1 MTEQQYFP
9 TRTARSVVNY
19 VREDVE
25 SVIYKSRVI
34 SNEWE
39 EKNNIFGLFE
49 KDELKLGKLIG
60 SGGFSDVYEIS
71 GFSSSSSWQ
80 SSSSSSQ
87 SWSHQQRLDRKIMK
101 ENAVDER
108 GNLKYVVKHLKAKL
122 MDNTKK
128 FCMAAGDLVLEAQY
142 LSTLNHENILKLR
155 GWTATGIESYSNG
168 KHDDYFLILDRLEDT
183 LDKRMRSWKTRE
195 QAVDAFIDSPKSFD
209 LEKSILNNDILDRV
223 NVVSQVAEALRY
235 LHSKNIVFRDLK
247 PGNIG
252 FDKFGVVKIFDF
264 GLARDL
270 PETSCGSDEFKM
282 TGMVGTLRY
291 MAPENALKQN
301 YNQKVDTYSWAL
313 IFWSCLTLEKPYDKM
328 TRNMYLSEVC
338 RQGRRPALQ
347 DDWDFSI
354 CSLLEKSWAQDSC
367 DRLSMVE
374 VCQYLKEMEDELL
387 QSEQPESSLEP
398 HHHNHFYNQETKF
411 LRCNTIAPFA
421 A

>member
-1 MTEQQYFP
+1 MSEQKYFP
-9 TRTARSVVNY
+9 TRTARSIVDY
-19 VREDVE
+19 VRDDVE
-25 SVIYKSRVI
+25 SIIQKSRVI

-39 EKNNIFGLFE
+39 EKNNVFGLFE
-49 KDELKLGKLIG
+49 KNELKLGKLIG

-71 GFSSSSSWQ
+71 GFSASWQ

-87 SWSHQQRLDRKIMK
+87 TWSHQQRLDRKIMK
-101 ENAVDER
+101 ENAVDED
-108 GNLKYVVKHLKAKL
+108 GNLKYVVKNLKVKM
-122 MDNTKK
+122 MDSTKK

-142 LSTLNHENILKLR
+142 LSSLNHENILKIR

-168 KHDDYFLILDRLEDT
+168 KHDDYFLILDRLEET
-183 LDKRMRSWKTRE
+183 LDKRMKSWKVRE
-195 QAVDAFIDSPKSFD
+195 QAVDAFIDSPKSIG
-209 LEKSILNNDILDRV
+209 LEKSVINNDMFDRV

-252 FDKFGVVKIFDF
+252 FDRFGVVKIFDF

-270 PETSCGSDEFKM
+270 PETYVRDNEYKM

-291 MAPENALKQN
+291 MAPENALKKN

-313 IFWSCLTLEKPYDKM
+313 IFWSCLTLEKPYEKM

-338 RQGRRPALQ
+338 RLGQRPALQ
-347 DDWDFSI
+347 DEWHYSI
-354 CSLLEKSWAQDSC
+354 CSLIEISWAQEPC
-367 DRLSMVE
+367 NRISMVE
-374 VCQYLKEMEDELL
+374 VCQHLKEIEDEL
-387 QSEQPESSLEP
+387 QAEPESSLEP
-398 HHHNHFYNQETKF
+398 HHHNHYYSQESKF